1 LPKKQAVIV
10 VFFVGLVI
18 SLLIFAQQSQLP
30 AAVGFAPGDW
40 PKQDLE
46 RYSNLQH
53 TDAYLRGQLPTSATS
68 SKAMIAS
75 TSEPLAI
82 HAGFEALRHGGNA
95 ADAALTTSLAQISLS
110 TGAAYSYAGIMLAV
124 YYDASSGKVYTLNA
138 AYNTV
143 KGETDPMSIPAFGQ
157 HSGRTALV
165 PGFMAGVQALHNRFG
180 KLPFKKLFEPAIW
193 IADNGVPFSPLV
205 DAWLKPAGPFVTRL
219 PASKR
224 VFTKENGEFY
234 KVGELFRQPELAA
247 TLKKVSSEGS
257 SYMYRGDWAKHFVE
271 AVQREGGKMTMDDL
285 AAYEPVWT
293 DPAVVNY
300 NGYQI
305 VSLGE
310 PSAGGLLTQW
320 SFSLAEEANLKQLGH
335 YTTSADSLY
344 SLIQISREAQRLAFG
359 SLPVSKEMAAAV
371 WRRIQEWKRPVPEE
385 AKPSSNH
392 SAAVIVVDEQGNVA
406 SVLHSINGLLWGS
419 TGIFVDGVSIPD
431 SASIQQQ
438 LVRNAGPGKRLPETT
453 NPLIVL
459 KGGKPVLASGA
470 VGSGLHQ
477 VTLQNVIN
485 VLDFGMDVTTAVASP
500 NTQGPYVG
508 QSITGPGQPQYQ
520 METVSEGAF
529 SAAILDGVRA
539 RGQAIK
545 IIAPSD
551 RSQLGYWV
559 GIQIVPETHKMN
571 GAVTSLIPGMVE
583 GY

>member
-1 LPKKQAVIV
+1 M
-10 VFFVGLVI
+10 
-18 SLLIFAQQSQLP
+18 FAQQSLLP

-46 RYSNLQH
+46 RYSELQNPL
-53 TDAYLRGQLPTSATS
+53 AYMRRELPTSATS
-68 SKAMIAS
+68 SEAMIVS

-95 ADAALTTSLAQISLS
+95 VDAALTTSLAQIALS

-165 PGFMAGVQALHNRFG
+165 PGFMAGVQALHSCFG
-180 KLPFKKLFEPAIW
+180 KLPFKRLFEPAIW
-193 IADNGVPFSPLV
+193 IADNGVPFSLLV
-205 DAWLKPAGPFVTRL
+205 DAWLKQAGPFVTRL
-219 PASKR
+219 PASKGI
-224 VFTKENGEFY
+224 FTKESGEFY
-234 KVGELFRQPELAA
+234 KVGELFRQPQLAA
-247 TLKKVSSEGS
+247 TLKKVSNEGS
-257 SYMYRGDWAKHFVE
+257 SYMYRGDWAKHFVDG
-271 AVQREGGKMTMDDL
+271 VQREGGKMTMDDL
-285 AAYEPVWT
+285 AAYEAVWT
-293 DPAVVNY
+293 DPAVVSY

-310 PSAGGLLTQW
+310 PSAGGLQTQW
-320 SFSLAEEANLKQLGH
+320 SFALAEEANIKQLGH

-344 SLIQISREAQRLAFG
+344 SLIQISRETSRLAFG
-359 SLPVSKEMAAAV
+359 SSPFSKEMAASV
-371 WRRIQEWKRPVPEE
+371 WRRIQERMRPVSEE
-385 AKPSSNH
+385 VKPGSNH
-392 SAAVIVVDEQGNVA
+392 SSAVIVVDEQGNVA

-419 TGIFVDGVSIPD
+419 TGLFVDGVSIPD
-431 SASIQQQ
+431 SASLQQP
-438 LVRNAGPGKRLPETT
+438 LVSSAGPGKRLPDTT

-459 KGGKPVLASGA
+459 KDGKPVLASGA

-485 VLDFGMDVTTAVASP
+485 IIDFGMDVKTAVASP
-500 NTQGPYVG
+500 NTQGPYMGKSV
-508 QSITGPGQPQYQ
+508 TGPGQPQYQ

-529 SAAILDGVRA
+529 SAAILDGVRV

-545 IIAPSD
+545 IIPPSD
-551 RSQLGYWV
+551 RSQHGYWA
-559 GIQIVPETHKMN
+559 GIQIVPETHKLN
-571 GAVTSLIPGMVE
+571 GAVTSLLPGMVE